1 MTGTGTTDQAAQT
14 RSIRGERPVSF
25 EDVMAAVGRWMV
37 ATEALAAA
45 GAELALAGPQ
55 DGGDPDVTAAVRG
68 VSAAAGLPPLGELA
82 PPQREI
88 VAALIRMCLRQAQDL
103 VDDPGRPPGWTF
115 THPDILAGWGRGSA
129 MVPGLLAAAAPQ
141 FAGVRSFLDVGTGVG
156 LLAIAAAR
164 TWPAATVTGID
175 IWEPALEMAA
185 GNITAAGLADRVTVR
200 RADVTSLDE
209 AGQLRLCVVPHVL
222 RPRARA
228 RRRGAAAGARAPAG
242 WLARPGPDGPAAR
255 PGGPGGQRAAD
266 DPRRRRGLRRPAA
279 GVGPGGGGLRGA
291 PGPCPAPARPRWN
304 SSSASAPADV
314 R

>member
-1 MTGTGTTDQAAQT
+1 M
-14 RSIRGERPVSF
+14 SF
-25 EDVMAAVGRWMV
+25 EDVMTAVGRWMV

-82 PPQREI
+82 PPQRETI
-88 VAALIRMCLRQAQDL
+88 AALIRMCLRQAQDL

-175 IWEPALEMAA
+175 IWEPALEIAA
-185 GNITAAGLADRVTVR
+185 GNIKAAGLADRVTVR
-200 RADVTSLDE
+200 HADVASIDE
-209 AGQLRLCVVPHVL
+209 AESYDCVWFPTFFVSEPVLDAAVPRLV
-222 RPRARA
+222 RA
-228 RRRGAAAGARAPAG
+228 
-242 WLARPGPDGPAAR
+242 LR
-255 PGGPGGQRAAD
+255 PGGWLVLGRMAPPPDPVAQAASALRTIRGGGADFAAPRLVSALEAAGCADAGALPRRGPAPMEFIVGQR
-266 DPRRRRGLRRPAA
+266 PQ
-279 GVGPGGGGLRGA
+279 
-291 PGPCPAPARPRWN
+291 
-304 SSSASAPADV
+304 
-314 R
+314 

>member
-115 THPDILAGWGRGSA
+115 THPDILTGWGRGSA
-129 MVPGLLAAAAPQ
+129 MVPGLLAKAAPQ

-164 TWPAATVTGID
+164 TWPAAAVTGID

-185 GNITAAGLADRVTVR
+185 GNITAAGLAGRVTVR

-209 AGQLRLCVVPHVL
+209 VGSYDCAWFPTFFVREPVLDAAVPRLVRAL
-222 RPRARA
+222 RPGGWLVLGRMAPPPDPVAQAASALRTM
-228 RRRGAAAGARAPAG
+228 RGGGADFAAPRLVSALAAAGCVSAG
-242 WLARPGPDGPAAR
+242 VLPRTGPA
-255 PGGPGGQRAAD
+255 PMQFIIGQR
-266 DPRRRRGLRRPAA
+266 
-279 GVGPGGGGLRGA
+279 
-291 PGPCPAPARPRWN
+291 
-304 SSSASAPADV
+304 PADV

>member
-1 MTGTGTTDQAAQT
+1 MTATGTTDQAAQT

-164 TWPAATVTGID
+164 TWPAAAVTGID

-185 GNITAAGLADRVTVR
+185 GNITAAGLAGRVTVR

-209 AGQLRLCVVPHVL
+209 VGSYDCAWFPTFFVREPVLDAAVPRLVRAL
-222 RPRARA
+222 RPGGWLVLGRMAPPPDPVAQAASALRTM
-228 RRRGAAAGARAPAG
+228 RGGGADFAAPRLVSALAAAGCVSAG
-242 WLARPGPDGPAAR
+242 VLPRTGPA
-255 PGGPGGQRAAD
+255 PMQFIIGQR
-266 DPRRRRGLRRPAA
+266 
-279 GVGPGGGGLRGA
+279 
-291 PGPCPAPARPRWN
+291 
-304 SSSASAPADV
+304 PADV

>member
-55 DGGDPDVTAAVRG
+55 DGADPDVTAAVRG

-175 IWEPALEMAA
+175 IWAPALEMAA

-209 AGQLRLCVVPHVL
+209 VGSYDCAWFPTFFVREPVLDAAVPRLVRVL
-222 RPRARA
+222 RPGGWLVLGRMAPPPDPVAQAASALRTI
-228 RRRGAAAGARAPAG
+228 RGGGADFAAPRLVSALEAAGCVSAG
-242 WLARPGPDGPAAR
+242 ALPRTGPA
-255 PGGPGGQRAAD
+255 PMEFIVGQR
-266 DPRRRRGLRRPAA
+266 
-279 GVGPGGGGLRGA
+279 
-291 PGPCPAPARPRWN
+291 
-304 SSSASAPADV
+304 PADV

>member
-1 MTGTGTTDQAAQT
+1 MTATGTTDQAAQT
-14 RSIRGERPVSF
+14 RSIRGERAVPF

-129 MVPGLLAAAAPQ
+129 MVPGLLAAAPQ
-141 FAGVRSFLDVGTGVG
+141 FTEVRSFLDVGTGVG

-164 TWPAATVTGID
+164 TWPAAAVTGID

-200 RADVTSLDE
+200 RADVTSIDE
-209 AGQLRLCVVPHVL
+209 AESYDCAWFPTFFVSEPVLDAAVPRLV
-222 RPRARA
+222 RA
-228 RRRGAAAGARAPAG
+228 
-242 WLARPGPDGPAAR
+242 LR
-255 PGGPGGQRAAD
+255 PGGWLVLGRMAPPPDPVAQAASALRTIRGGGADFAAPRLVSALEAAGCADAGALPRTGPAPMEFIAGQR
-266 DPRRRRGLRRPAA
+266 PR
-279 GVGPGGGGLRGA
+279 
-291 PGPCPAPARPRWN
+291 
-304 SSSASAPADV
+304 
-314 R
+314 